1 MKPAILLS
9 LALLLLFGCAG
20 QQVSE
25 KSQPQAANEVPP
37 QPSAQPASGSGAEN
51 LENQTVV
58 RPEPVSPPPDTS
70 NLSFTREADDV
81 MNTETEL
88 PGVPDFEFPAT
99 EEGRLV
105 VHFFYSKYCVASQA
119 ILPEIDRL
127 EASYPDVEFRRY
139 DITTQNGTWAYVD
152 FADGFNLSTEKRL
165 VPQVLVNG
173 TILTDRFNINSSL
186 EGIITGFP
194 G

>member
-20 QQVSE
+20 QQVPE
-25 KSQPQAANEVPP
+25 KSQPQAADEAPVPP
-37 QPSAQPASGSGAEN
+37 ESGSGAGSETA
-51 LENQTVV
+51 LQA
-58 RPEPVSPPPDTS
+58 EPALPLPDTS

-81 MNTETEL
+81 MNTNTEL
-88 PGVPDFEFPAT
+88 PGVPDFEFPLT
-99 EEGRLV
+99 DDGKLV
-105 VHFFYSKYCVASQA
+105 VHYFYSPYCVASKA
-119 ILPEIDRL
+119 IGPEIDRL
-127 EASYPDVEFRRY
+127 EATYPGVEFRRY
-139 DITTQNGTWAYVD
+139 DIATQNGTWAYLD
-152 FADGFNLSTEKRL
+152 FADTFNLSKEKRL

-173 TILTDRFNINSSL
+173 TILTDRFNINGSL